1 MAILSSS
8 GIAKELE
15 ERLPSGKQQVGDA
28 FALLREG
35 RAALAHATTSGP
47 MSDLA
52 NSMVLDM
59 IDRALVDVVRAVPW
73 DAEKVLDNTREKVVA
88 IMKKALQALGDM
100 GLSEDGD
107 KEMLRQLNDLR
118 IQYSKEIEAINDI
131 DREMLRNQL
140 LADSSLRSN

>member
-1 MAILSSS
+1 MVFLSSS
-8 GIAKELE
+8 GIAREFEKK
-15 ERLPSGKQQVGDA
+15 LPSGRQQVGNA

-47 MSDLA
+47 MSELA
-52 NSMVLDM
+52 NAMVLDM

-73 DAEKVLDNTREKVVA
+73 DAEGILDSTRERVVA
-88 IMKKALQALGDM
+88 IMKQALQALGDM

-107 KEMLRQLNDLR
+107 KEMLRQLNELR
-118 IQYSKEIEAINDI
+118 VHYSKEIDAINDN
-131 DREMLRNQL
+131 DRKMLRNQL